1 MVYEGRSFQGLLIF
15 FLITIAVMTDV
26 DFFFFFVISIQA
38 LGDISIQKT

>member
-26 DFFFFFVISIQA
+26 DFFFFVISIQA